1 MTFLENLHF
10 LAMKRNCIVYE
21 TTKSTK
27 SKPYNSILC
36 HFFFFFFFFVLFF
49 FFFNISK
56 NVWHLVVW
64 FKEYKIFLLK
74 TMVAKCCVDNFCVL
88 F

>member
-36 HFFFFFFFFVLFF
+36 HFFLFVFFVLFF
-49 FFFNISK
+49 FFLIYPKMSGIWLSGLKNIKS
-56 NVWHLVVW
+56 
-64 FKEYKIFLLK
+64 FY
-74 TMVAKCCVDNFCVL
+74 
-88 F
+88 